1 VSNTLAGGGTL
12 DITVDFIVDCTGLV
26 ASPERAPVLDD
37 LIDTY
42 GLARNPLGR
51 FHVTNDFEIPGM
63 RHGQARMYAA
73 GATTLGGPFATV
85 DSFLGLQY
93 AGLRAVN
100 AMVDEGMP
108 GLRRLSGLYSFG
120 QWLKWARRVEP

>member
-1 VSNTLAGGGTL
+1 M
-12 DITVDFIVDCTGLV
+12 IDCTGLV
-26 ASPERAPVLDD
+26 ASPDRAPVLDD

-42 GLARNPLGR
+42 DIQRNPYGR
-51 FHVTNDFEIPGM
+51 FHVTNDFELPAM
-63 RHGQARMYAA
+63 RHGAARMFAA

-100 AMVDEGMP
+100 AIADTPVP
-108 GLRRLSGLYSFG
+108 GQRRLSGLYSVG
-120 QWLKWARRVEP
+120 QWLKWARRVAP